1 MTEEKFQRN
10 SKTCGIGLT
19 ALVQSSKNMIA
30 WSVQIKVDLYI
41 TIIKALLALAI
52 CDSHYNST
60 LVDIGDCGEKFYS
73 RLITPAKKK
82 KVFWIYSFND
92 SFRFSP

>member
-1 MTEEKFQRN
+1 
-10 SKTCGIGLT
+10 
-19 ALVQSSKNMIA
+19 MIA

-82 KVFWIYSFND
+82 KYFGYIVSTILFASHL
-92 SFRFSP
+92 RK